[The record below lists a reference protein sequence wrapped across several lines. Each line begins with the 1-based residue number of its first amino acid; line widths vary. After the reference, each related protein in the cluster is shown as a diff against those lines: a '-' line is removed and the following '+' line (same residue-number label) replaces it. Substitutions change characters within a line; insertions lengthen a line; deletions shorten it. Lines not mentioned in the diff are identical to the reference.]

1 MDISV
6 VIPAYNE
13 ERVIVKTIEEVR
25 SFLKNNFSSFE
36 IIVVDDKST
45 DRTLEI
51 LKQIPDIVLRRNLK
65 NHGKGYTVAKGVAVA
80 RGNWV
85 LFMDADSSTNIGEL
99 KKFLPYV
106 DDYDLIIGSRA
117 LNDSD
122 VRVRQ
127 NIVKVFLG
135 RAGNLLIRML
145 LAPNVKDTQ
154 CGFKFFRNKLKILFD
169 KLTIEDWGFDFEL
182 IWLARKNDFKVKEV
196 PVVWVNNFDSKV
208 KWYNYPKTLAQ
219 VFLVRIN
226 NLKGKYN

>member
-25 SFLKNNFSSFE
+25 NFLKNNFNSFE
-36 IIVVDDKST
+36 IIIVDDKST

-51 LKQIPDIVLRRNLK
+51 LRQLPDIILVRNLK
-65 NHGKGYTVAKGVAVA
+65 NHGKGYSVAKGVGKAS
-80 RGNWV
+80 GEWI
-85 LFMDADSSTNIGEL
+85 LFMDADSSTKIDEL

-106 DDYDLIIGSRA
+106 DKYALIIGSRA
-117 LNDSD
+117 LSGSE

-135 RAGNLLIRML
+135 RAGNFLIRLL
-145 LAPNVKDTQ
+145 LAPSIHDTQ
-154 CGFKFFRNKLKILFD
+154 CGFKFFDKKLKDLFA

-182 IWLARKNDFKVKEV
+182 IYLARKNNFSIKEV
-196 PVVWVNNFDSKV
+196 PVIWVNNFDSKV

-219 VFLVRIN
+219 VFKVKIN
-226 NLKGKYN
+226 NLIGKYN